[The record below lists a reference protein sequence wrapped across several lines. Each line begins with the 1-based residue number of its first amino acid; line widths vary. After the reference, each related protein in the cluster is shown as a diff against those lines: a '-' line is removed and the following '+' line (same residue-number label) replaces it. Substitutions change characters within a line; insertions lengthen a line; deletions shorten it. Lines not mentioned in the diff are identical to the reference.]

1 MVVSAHHV
9 HGAQAHTAGW
19 SLNGWLGDVHE
30 ILSVTRNTCKGY
42 LAPEIDQISSISI
55 PDNDLCI
62 TWKYYNWVYASWLY
76 FMNTPHFSHPLLHIS
91 LRALRAHKQFC
102 TVTLQSRILKTFPRL
117 ASCELF
123 CESMVT
129 KRKQAMGTRLFI
141 SLALFTSL
149 DLWVPGWEWGLLRQ
163 NEVLGKVQL

>member
-9 HGAQAHTAGW
+9 PGAQAHTAGW

-42 LAPEIDQISSISI
+42 LAPEIDQISSTSI
-55 PDNDLCI
+55 PVWLVTPLYSQVDCI
-62 TWKYYNWVYASWLY
+62 LWTLPS
-76 FMNTPHFSHPLLHIS
+76 HFSHPLLHIS
-91 LRALRAHKQFC
+91 LRAFKAHKQLC
-102 TVTLQSRILKTFPRL
+102 TVTLQSEFSKRFPDL
-117 ASCELF
+117 LDSCELF